1 MRLIV
6 SCAHNGSV
14 KEIVCNAGTDTSVQ
28 TAPQPL
34 SVKSH
39 LKEGA
44 NATVCQMYT
53 FGDKV
58 IMARSNGSV
67 ELYKITKQAHE
78 AKPVEPVEQ
87 TENPTGP
94 APLPEPE
101 YDVSQ
106 FEMLSSLSNLLNDAR
121 LEKVFQK
128 STKRTKIYD
137 TFVSLAPVPQSTN
150 EFLLACKSGLIYIIS
165 VKKNTIKE
173 LAKHEVKAPL
183 DFAQVYDNTKTGSL
197 VFAYGGEENLVKLA
211 TLNKSFS
218 ELTQIWEAKNVANDR
233 LDMRVPVWPTALR
246 FLDPMESTKTS
257 ADSDKLNYQF
267 VVITHWSHLGIYNT
281 NHGRKPQEYIDL
293 FPKREPLAHL
303 SMCGSTAD
311 DITPAGNLRSSDLKN
326 FTFVTADLKK
336 DIFRFN
342 NKGRLLNKYGK
353 GDIVGSASFIQTV
366 DSKYLLAGGLDRY
379 CRVYDLES
387 SRRIA
392 KVYVT
397 GKVDCISMLDDDEIV
412 IPQPESKAKQ
422 ALKKKK
428 HQIENETEKDVEELW
443 DHLEG
448 SNKRA
453 KK

>member
-6 SCAHNGSV
+6 GCAHNGSI

-44 NATVCQMYT
+44 QATVCQMYT
-53 FGDKV
+53 FDDKV
-58 IMARSNGSV
+58 VMARANGSV
-67 ELYKITKQAHE
+67 QLYKITKQAHQ
-78 AKPVEPVEQ
+78 KKNVEPVEN
-87 TENPTGP
+87 TNEANTSTPV
-94 APLPEPE
+94 PEPE
-101 YDVSQ
+101 FDVSQ
-106 FEMLSSLSNLLNDAR
+106 FEELSSLTNLLDDSR

-137 TFVSLAPVPQSTN
+137 TFVSLSPVAGSTHDL
-150 EFLLACKSGLIYIIS
+150 LLACKSGLIYIIS
-165 VKKNTIKE
+165 VEKDTIKQ
-173 LAKHEVKAPL
+173 LSKHEVKAPL
-183 DFAQVYDNTKTGSL
+183 DFAQVYDNTKTESV

-211 TLNKSFS
+211 KLSKDYS
-218 ELTQIWEAKNVANDR
+218 ELSQIWEAKNVANDR

-246 FLDPMESTKTS
+246 FLNPAKSTDKT
-257 ADSDKLNYQF
+257 DSNKLNYQF
-267 VVITHWSHLGIYNT
+267 VVVTHWSHLGIYNT
-281 NHGRKPQEYIDL
+281 QHGRKPQQYIDL
-293 FPKREPLAHL
+293 LPKREPLAHL
-303 SMCGSTAD
+303 TMCGSAE
-311 DITPAGNLRSSDLKN
+311 DITPAGNLGSDNISN

-336 DIFRFN
+336 DILRFN
-342 NKGRLLNKYGK
+342 SKGRLLNKYGK
-353 GDIVGSASFIQTV
+353 GDIVGSASFIQAV
-366 DSKYLLAGGLDRY
+366 DGKYLLAGGLDRY

-397 GKVDCISMLDDDEIV
+397 GKVNCISMLDDNEIV
-412 IPQPESKAKQ
+412 IPRPESQTKQ
-422 ALKKKK
+422 AQKKKKK
-428 HQIENETEKDVEELW
+428 HQIENETEQDVEELW

-448 SNKRA
+448 SNKKA